1 MINFTSD
8 DFLDDLNFGLPSTF
22 KPQDDF
28 EHMLED
34 MPNINNQTE
43 LIFKL
48 AAVEENEKFVSKL
61 KGSKITKK
69 LTDFKKGTTTLG
81 FVYKE
86 GILIAVDS
94 RASMG
99 SFIGSQKVRK
109 VIEINDYLL
118 GTMAGGAADCSFW
131 ERRLAQWCKLYELRH
146 GETVPVSAASQ
157 YLANMITQY
166 KGYGLSMGTMI
177 AGWDKKEQ
185 GLYYVDDDGTRLKGY
200 LFSVGS
206 GSTYAYGILD
216 TKYRYDMTREE
227 AITLGRE
234 AIYHATHRD
243 AGSGGVVRVYNI
255 VRDSWEKVIDA
266 EDVNLIHYAFAE
278 AKGLR
283 GDGDE
288 TKQEIFN
295 A

>member
-1 MINFTSD
+1 MLNYTSD
-8 DFLDDLNFGLPSTF
+8 DFLEDVNFGLPNSF
-22 KPQDDF
+22 KMNENFDSLVEDF
-28 EHMLED
+28 QSFD
-34 MPNINNQTE
+34 NQSD

-48 AAVEENEKFVSKL
+48 APVEGNEKFVERL
-61 KGSKITKK
+61 KADKMTKK
-69 LTDFKKGTTTLG
+69 MTDFKKGTTTLG
-81 FVYKE
+81 FVYSE

-146 GETVPVSAASQ
+146 GEKVPVSAASQ

-166 KGYGLSMGTMI
+166 KGHGLSMGTMI

-216 TKYRYDMTREE
+216 SKYRYNMTREE

-255 VRDSWEKVIDA
+255 VRDGWDKIIDA

-278 AKGLR
+278 AKGLQ
-283 GDGDE
+283 GDGNE
-288 TKQEIFN
+288 TNQEIFN

>member
-1 MINFTSD
+1 MLNFTSD
-8 DFLDDLNFGLPSTF
+8 EFLDDINFGLPSSF
-22 KPQDDF
+22 KQGDDY
-28 EHMLED
+28 ENLVDE
-34 MPNINNQTE
+34 MPNMDNQTE

-48 AAVEENEKFVSKL
+48 APVEDNEKFVSRL
-61 KGSKITKK
+61 KENKVTKK

-81 FVYKE
+81 FIYKE

-131 ERRLAQWCKLYELRH
+131 ERRLAMWCKLYELRH
-146 GETVPVSAASQ
+146 GEKVPVSAASQ

-177 AGWDKKEQ
+177 AGWDKREQ

-255 VRDSWEKVIDA
+255 VRDGWEKIIDA

-278 AKGLR
+278 AKGLK
-283 GDGDE
+283 GDGNE
-288 TKQEIFN
+288 TNQEVFH

>member
-8 DFLDDLNFGLPSTF
+8 DFLEDLNFGLPSTF

-34 MPNINNQTE
+34 MPNLNNQTE

-48 AAVEENEKFVSKL
+48 AAVEENEKFVTKL
-61 KGSKITKK
+61 KDSKITKK

-234 AIYHATHRD
+234 AIYHATQSLGIER
-243 AGSGGVVRVYNI
+243 S
-255 VRDSWEKVIDA
+255 
-266 EDVNLIHYAFAE
+266 
-278 AKGLR
+278 
-283 GDGDE
+283 
-288 TKQEIFN
+288 TKT
-295 A
+295 

>member
-1 MINFTSD
+1 MLNFSD
-8 DFLDDLNFGLPSTF
+8 DFLDDLDFGLPNSF
-22 KPQDDF
+22 KPDDLY
-28 EHMLED
+28 ENMTMDIPSED
-34 MPNINNQTE
+34 NQCQ

-48 AAVEENEKFVSKL
+48 ANMEGNEKFVQHL
-61 KGSKITKK
+61 KGDKMTKT

-99 SFIGSQKVRK
+99 SYIGSQKVRK

-118 GTMAGGAADCSFW
+118 GTMAGGAADCSYW
-131 ERRLAQWCKLYELRH
+131 ERRLAQWCKLYELRN
-146 GETVPVSAASQ
+146 GERVPVSAASQ
-157 YLANMITQY
+157 YLANMIQQY
-166 KGYGLSMGTMI
+166 RGYGLSMGTMI

-216 TKYRYDMTREE
+216 TKYKYDMTKEQ
-227 AITLGRE
+227 AINLGRE

-255 VRDSWEKVIDA
+255 VRDGWEKIVDA

-278 AKGLR
+278 SKGLR
-283 GDGDE
+283 GDQDE
-288 TKQEIFN
+288 TKQNLFD